1 MPLRAALIKTPNL
14 TLLPLHGIGTK
25 LKPYSKM
32 KAEVSPSLMHFVN
45 EAANL
50 MQKWLVY
57 NQSLTTFKFSENR

>member
-32 KAEVSPSLMHFVN
+32 NAEVSPSLMHFVN

-50 MQKWLVY
+50 MQK
-57 NQSLTTFKFSENR
+57 S